1 MNTLQNSISAD
12 TQYKSV
18 DVSAQTAASSGATQ
32 DAAKVSAAS
41 IKKVTTSVSAQQV
54 AINAAI
60 SSTHSK
66 QPQATS
72 TPASNS
78 SSSTKEDNKLAM
90 EILNNK
96 LAQLNNQMQFKKDE
110 VSGLTYF
117 SLIDST
123 THKVIKQ
130 YPSEDFLHVARR
142 LTEYLDRVHSS
153 QPLSSATDSRSVS
166 SAIGNIISES
176 A

>member
-12 TQYKSV
+12 TQYKSI
-18 DVSAQTAASSGATQ
+18 DVSAQTAASSGVIQ
-32 DAAKVSAAS
+32 DAGKVSGAS
-41 IKKVTTSVSAQQV
+41 TKKVTTSVSAQQV

-72 TPASNS
+72 TPASS
-78 SSSTKEDNKLAM
+78 SSSSSKDNKLAM

-142 LTEYLDRVHSS
+142 LTEYLDRVNSS

>member
-32 DAAKVSAAS
+32 DAAKVSGAS
-41 IKKVTTSVSAQQV
+41 TKKVTTSVSAQQV

-72 TPASNS
+72 TPSATS
-78 SSSTKEDNKLAM
+78 SSSNKDNKLAM

>member
-1 MNTLQNSISAD
+1 MNTLQNSISAN

-18 DVSAQTAASSGATQ
+18 DVSAQTAASGVVTP
-32 DAAKVSAAS
+32 DAGTTSS
-41 IKKVTTSVSAQQV
+41 TNTKKVTTSVSAQQV
-54 AINAAI
+54 AVNAAI
-60 SSTHSK
+60 SSANAKQSQASTNAATHSGSADK
-66 QPQATS
+66 QSGA
-72 TPASNS
+72 
-78 SSSTKEDNKLAM
+78 AM
-90 EILNNK
+90 EVLNNK

-117 SLIDST
+117 SLIDTT

-130 YPSEDFLHVARR
+130 YPSEDFLYVARR
-142 LTEYLDRVHSS
+142 LTEYLDRVNSS
-153 QPLSSATDSRSVS
+153 KPLNASTGSGNLS

>member
-32 DAAKVSAAS
+32 DAAKVSGAS
-41 IKKVTTSVSAQQV
+41 TKKVTTSVSAQQV

-72 TPASNS
+72 TPSATS
-78 SSSTKEDNKLAM
+78 SSSNKDNKLAM

-130 YPSEDFLHVARR
+130 YPSEDFLQVARR